1 MPPFWEIGAS
11 GVVAQVDMETG
22 RVRIEQLTTV
32 GDVGLAVNPA
42 LVHAQ
47 DLGAAMMTLGAS
59 LSEQLVYEG
68 EALSNPNVVDY
79 RVPE

>member
-1 MPPFWEIGAS
+1 M
-11 GVVAQVDMETG
+11 VVDVDPETG
-22 RVRIEQLTTV
+22 IVEVSQLSTV
-32 GDVGLAVNPA
+32 GDVGIAINPV
-42 LVHAQ
+42 LVHGQ